1 MVDSIAASDASEYD
15 GLGMALEHARA
26 WFTLHAAQRTQLVN
40 FFLAA
45 VAFLTAAYVAAFY
58 GKAYALASAVA
69 LIGLL
74 LCLAFNRLEIRTRE
88 LVVAGEEATRQ
99 LERLLAKRVGVPE
112 MELIHRVET
121 PPRRFTAYSAVIPMI
136 QWFAALAYLAG
147 ATYALWKS
155 R

>member
-1 MVDSIAASDASEYD
+1 MVDPMPISGASEDD

-26 WFTLHAAQRTQLVN
+26 WFTLHAGQRMQLVN

-45 VAFLTAAYVAAFY
+45 VAFLTAAYVAAFD

-74 LCLAFNRLEIRTRE
+74 ICVAFNRLEIRTRE
-88 LVVAGEEATRQ
+88 LVVAGEEAIRR
-99 LERLLAKRVGVPE
+99 LERLLAQRVGVPE
-112 MELIHRVET
+112 VELIHRVET
-121 PPRRFTAYSAVIPMI
+121 PRRRFTSYSAVIPVI
-136 QWFAALAYLAG
+136 QWFAALAYLTG
-147 ATYALWKS
+147 AAYAFWKS